1 MEFILYYRGPLKAD
15 GSPKDKHKLREHFH
29 YQLLELW
36 KRKPLLQI
44 KDEALNPNPIDPSK
58 RYKDDNLKHLAKMSQ
73 CPSFVKKIGGKL
85 FVPLVNQEL
94 AWVAELDIMLLRPED
109 PGNIITKG
117 GDIDNRIKTLLDALK
132 IPDENQV
139 NSTKD
144 LCTIAEP
151 LHCLLEDDAL
161 VTRLAVSTNRLLEYT
176 SNNSE
181 VILLIT
187 VNTKRITGTMLNL
200 GID

>member
-1 MEFILYYRGPLKAD
+1 MEFILYYRGPLKAN
-15 GSPKDKHKLREHFH
+15 GSPGDKHKLREHFH

-36 KRKPLLQI
+36 KRKPLLEI
-44 KDEALNPNPIDPSK
+44 KDEALDPNPNAPS
-58 RYKDDNLKHLAKMSQ
+58 YN
-73 CPSFVKKIGGKL
+73 CPSFVKKVGGKL
-85 FVPLVNQEL
+85 FVPLVNQTL
-94 AWVAELDIMLLRPED
+94 AWIAELDIMLLRPED

-144 LCTIAEP
+144 LYTIIEP

-161 VTRLAVSTNRLLEYT
+161 VTQLAVSTHRLLENT

-181 VILLIT
+181 VILIIN
-187 VNTKRITGTMLNL
+187 VNTKKTIGTFLNL